1 VDDVLR
7 HLALGLKDCL
17 TTDRYRVSRRLRQL
31 RDDLDR
37 GRKIPEAEIDRLY
50 QAVTECRERA
60 AKHVARLPQTSYPP
74 ELPVSQKREE
84 IIAAIRDHQVV
95 VVCGET
101 GSGKTTQLPK
111 ICIDAGRGRTGLIG
125 HTQPRRLA
133 ARSVA
138 ARIAEELGVEL
149 GNAVGYK
156 VRFGDKTS
164 PNTIIKLMTDG
175 ILLTETQHDRPL
187 AHYDTIIIDEA
198 HERSLNIDF
207 LLGYLKQLLPKRPDL
222 KVIITSATIDPKR
235 LSLHFSNA
243 PIIEV
248 SGRTYPVEIRY
259 KPLTRGEDEEDLRV
273 EDGLVHALDEIH
285 REGEG
290 DVLVFLP
297 GEREIR
303 QAADHLADHFPRGVE
318 VVPLYARLSN
328 HEQHKIFE
336 RTRPGYRRI
345 VLATNIAETSLTVPG
360 IRYVVDSGFGRISRY
375 SPSTK
380 VQRLPIEAISKASA
394 NQRSGRCGRLGPG
407 IAIRLYGHDDF
418 LGRAEFTDPEILRT
432 NLASVI
438 LQMKALRL
446 GRIEDFP
453 FIDAPDGRMVR
464 DGYETLHELGAIT
477 EDGDITPVGTKLA
490 KLPIDPRLGRMLLA
504 AVDENAVRELL
515 VVTAALGT
523 QDPRERPMEAGDK
536 ADKAH
541 EQFEDPESDFIA
553 LLNLWRAFHEMEDK
567 LTGGKLRRWC
577 KDNFVSFLKMREWIS
592 THDQLARLADD
603 LGLKVNAKP
612 AERDNV
618 HRAILAGL
626 LCSIGVKSDKK
637 DGYGYE
643 GCRGVKF
650 SIFPGSGLFR
660 KGPQHVMAGELLQT
674 TKLYAHDVAKIRPE
688 WVERVGAHLVKRHY
702 SEPHYD
708 ENHMMV
714 YAYERVTIYG
724 LEIVS
729 RRRVHFGPID
739 PAIAREIFLQHAM
752 VEEQYISPA
761 PFWTHN
767 KELVAELRHL
777 SQKARQSDIAVDPRL
792 IFDFYD
798 KKLGPG
804 VFSGATLDLWRKQNE
819 RGNPKILFMSRADL
833 EPPAAREVTK
843 EKFPDALENFGTR
856 LNLSYRF
863 DPGKE
868 DDGVT
873 ITVPLETLHQVDET
887 RLEWGVP
894 GLLPHKIAAMIEA
907 LPKQHRKELG
917 SSEALGKQIAGLVTF
932 GKGSLLDAVASA
944 VRAEAQVDIPRDAW
958 RVESLPR
965 HLRVTI
971 RVVDDKGVVLGS
983 DKDLHKLLAQ
993 FGERARSRFI
1003 EAAGKEHQ
1011 RDRVTDWN
1019 FGALPERVDL
1029 KRGKATIAG
1038 FPALIDHGTH
1048 ASLTVLDSPHAAAQA
1063 NRAGIR
1069 RLYII
1074 AAKDELEWALR
1085 ILPDFNRLAMLYATL
1100 GTPAQLRDEVAS
1112 IIADRVFMQGPSI
1125 PRTREQ
1131 FVATLRAR
1139 WDDVRNVAREVAS
1152 VVQQI
1157 LTAYQQLGLRLGAKV
1172 PPAWQASI
1180 NDLKLQLVLLI
1191 HPGAMAA
1198 TPWERLKH
1206 MPRYLYAAIKRL
1218 DKLQIGAGGGPDR
1231 DGRIMAEMATLWRDY
1246 LVRLD
1251 ARNKTGRSDPLLE
1264 EFKWLLEELRVSL
1277 FAQELG
1283 TPITVS
1289 VKRLEK
1295 AWADLL
1301 AASRTM

>member
-1 VDDVLR
+1 
-7 HLALGLKDCL
+7 
-17 TTDRYRVSRRLRQL
+17 
-31 RDDLDR
+31 
-37 GRKIPEAEIDRLY
+37 
-50 QAVTECRERA
+50 
-60 AKHVARLPQTSYPP
+60 
-74 ELPVSQKREE
+74 
-84 IIAAIRDHQVV
+84 
-95 VVCGET
+95 
-101 GSGKTTQLPK
+101 
-111 ICIDAGRGRTGLIG
+111 
-125 HTQPRRLA
+125 
-133 ARSVA
+133 
-138 ARIAEELGVEL
+138 
-149 GNAVGYK
+149 
-156 VRFGDKTS
+156 
-164 PNTIIKLMTDG
+164 
-175 ILLTETQHDRPL
+175 
-187 AHYDTIIIDEA
+187 
-198 HERSLNIDF
+198 
-207 LLGYLKQLLPKRPDL
+207 
-222 KVIITSATIDPKR
+222 
-235 LSLHFSNA
+235 
-243 PIIEV
+243 
-248 SGRTYPVEIRY
+248 
-259 KPLTRGEDEEDLRV
+259 
-273 EDGLVHALDEIH
+273 
-285 REGEG
+285 
-290 DVLVFLP
+290 
-297 GEREIR
+297 
-303 QAADHLADHFPRGVE
+303 
-318 VVPLYARLSN
+318 
-328 HEQHKIFE
+328 
-336 RTRPGYRRI
+336 
-345 VLATNIAETSLTVPG
+345 
-360 IRYVVDSGFGRISRY
+360 
-375 SPSTK
+375 
-380 VQRLPIEAISKASA
+380 
-394 NQRSGRCGRLGPG
+394 
-407 IAIRLYGHDDF
+407 
-418 LGRAEFTDPEILRT
+418 
-432 NLASVI
+432 
-438 LQMKALRL
+438 
-446 GRIEDFP
+446 
-453 FIDAPDGRMVR
+453 
-464 DGYETLHELGAIT
+464 
-477 EDGDITPVGTKLA
+477 
-490 KLPIDPRLGRMLLA
+490 
-504 AVDENAVRELL
+504 
-515 VVTAALGT
+515 
-523 QDPRERPMEAGDK
+523 
-536 ADKAH
+536 
-541 EQFEDPESDFIA
+541 
-553 LLNLWRAFHEMEDK
+553 
-567 LTGGKLRRWC
+567 
-577 KDNFVSFLKMREWIS
+577 
-592 THDQLARLADD
+592 
-603 LGLKVNAKP
+603 
-612 AERDNV
+612 
-618 HRAILAGL
+618 
-626 LCSIGVKSDKK
+626 
-637 DGYGYE
+637 
-643 GCRGVKF
+643 
-650 SIFPGSGLFR
+650 
-660 KGPQHVMAGELLQT
+660 
-674 TKLYAHDVAKIRPE
+674 
-688 WVERVGAHLVKRHY
+688 
-702 SEPHYD
+702 
-708 ENHMMV
+708 
-714 YAYERVTIYG
+714 
-724 LEIVS
+724 
-729 RRRVHFGPID
+729 
-739 PAIAREIFLQHAM
+739 
-752 VEEQYISPA
+752 
-761 PFWTHN
+761 
-767 KELVAELRHL
+767 
-777 SQKARQSDIAVDPRL
+777 
-792 IFDFYD
+792 
-798 KKLGPG
+798 
-804 VFSGATLDLWRKQNE
+804 
-819 RGNPKILFMSRADL
+819 
-833 EPPAAREVTK
+833 VTK

-917 SSEALGKQIAGLVTF
+917 DSEALGKQIAGLVTF

-958 RVESLPR
+958 RVDSLPR

-971 RVVDDKGVVLGS
+971 RVIDDKGVVLGS